1 MSSRRFW
8 VRVEGDGVS
17 GPFRPVELRAM
28 VSLGRIARTDE
39 LRDGEAG
46 KWYPATRVRNLFDR
60 GILREEAENQLR
72 RSVAKAG
79 TALPP
84 VRAGAAPAEAER
96 RRPAPARRARA
107 NGTPAP
113 ATRAR
118 SVLTDEM
125 PVAGAEEFSGID
137 LRPFDADPDVAADDD
152 ARPRDEEDLPSAVIG
167 TDDDFLNALD
177 VPEAKTGA
185 RSRKA
190 ATGAARDASVDAANA
205 LLDSLR
211 VRREAEFEGDELEG
225 DELEGD
231 DEELA
236 DGPLPPA
243 RRRKKRRPAA
253 EPEPSGPSLNQLVLL
268 TILAVPA
275 LAFGLHTVFAARQT
289 TESEWRVAFDDLD
302 ALMNEFV
309 DAARAPDPQWVAW
322 QRRFEEQ
329 KPELRALTEAA
340 PDDSAGGD
348 IDRAVNT
355 LEQAVRAR
363 ADGATPE
370 FMDNTVERAVRD
382 AQRAAVKLG
391 YTQREWVR

>member
-8 VRVEGDGVS
+8 VRVEGGGVS

-28 VSLGRIARTDE
+28 VSLGRIAPTDE

-60 GILREEAENQLR
+60 GALREEAENQLR
-72 RSVAKAG
+72 RAVAKTGAS
-79 TALPP
+79 LPP
-84 VRAGAAPAEAER
+84 VRAGAAAARAEPR
-96 RRPAPARRARA
+96 RSAPARRVRA

-113 ATRAR
+113 ASRVR
-118 SVLTDEM
+118 SVLTDEL
-125 PVAGAEEFSGID
+125 PVATADDLSGID
-137 LRPFDADPDVAADDD
+137 LRSFDSDPDVADDEHD
-152 ARPRDEEDLPSAVIG
+152 WPRDEEDLPSAVIG
-167 TDDDFLNALD
+167 TDDEFLDALD
-177 VPEAKTGA
+177 VPEAKAGA

-190 ATGAARDASVDAANA
+190 ATGAPQDASVDAANA

-211 VRREAEFEGDELEG
+211 VRREEEFEEEFEGDELEG
-225 DELEGD
+225 DG
-231 DEELA
+231 EELA
-236 DGPLPPA
+236 DSPLPPA

-329 KPELRALTEAA
+329 KPELRELTEAA

-370 FMDNTVERAVRD
+370 FMDSTVERAVRD